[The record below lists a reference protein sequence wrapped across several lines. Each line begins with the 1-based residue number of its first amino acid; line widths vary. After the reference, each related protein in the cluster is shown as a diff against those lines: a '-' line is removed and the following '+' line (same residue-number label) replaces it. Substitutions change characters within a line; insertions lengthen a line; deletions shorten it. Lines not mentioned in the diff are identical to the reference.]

1 MNTSVSNEQRNYI
14 EYSELR
20 DTKLLATAGSGKTFC
35 IIQRIDFLIQKL
47 KVEPKSIYMLTFSKN
62 AKDDFRIKVKKHA
75 CEQICLENICTIDS
89 FAYRMLGERLAST
102 IDISLLSY
110 AWMDEIENNSIEYLV
125 NKYPK
130 LCQIRHIF
138 VDEAQDLNEVQYRIL
153 LRMKQVCSLYNETFI
168 HLIGDPNQN
177 IYQFRKSSDKF
188 LTGYEAKTFHLTRNY
203 RSNSHIVQFSSHL
216 RPYNSTH
223 IIADKTTLKNL
234 QVTFYTYDSSII
246 FEKYLLSIIK
256 MFVTHNIPLHKC
268 AILAPTRGYIRD
280 ADGMC
285 KYKGL
290 CHVAN
295 ILFQHN
301 IPFKQF
307 YSDQYDDDSDH
318 GRVKYTPH
326 ENHVNLMTFTASK
339 GLEWDYVIAVDANAH
354 LITRRNYSPV
364 SYSAE
369 KYLLYVVCTRPR
381 KNLLILTKSHYA
393 NPWFKYVPSCT
404 YKISPNLKHKFG
416 FFDENQLYDQN
427 IELPQNTVLSP
438 RILVNALTLEELYAI
453 EKQLR
458 GRYIMTQHTTGS
470 PRAHELSPVA
480 IDIPDSRTSFMSFYL
495 QHLYYVYALGVKLS
509 SNHHYIIDILNI
521 LSNENV
527 LVCTNEK
534 VITWYYENRS
544 VLTWVSYKTLESTFD
559 KSVISYI
566 TKYFDQSKPFNVY
579 TLVDKFYD
587 SYINKNL
594 DDIKKIVGKYQ
605 DEAVHCPK
613 NILDM
618 SRLSYAIQTM
628 HYFYIKQ
635 GDEFEKTIYNK
646 NKPLIDEM
654 ISLAKYHCETK
665 FLKQTRKPVQDQQ
678 NNMYFYIDQVDD
690 NCVLNIKPY
699 NRLSIKDI
707 LSNITTQDIIN
718 NTDPFTNF
726 YTLQLL
732 PPALFKYTIT
742 ITCDER
748 KSIYNQ
754 ILQKQTPAL

>member
-1 MNTSVSNEQRNYI
+1 MNTSVSSEQRTYI
-14 EYSELR
+14 EYAEFQ

-35 IIQRIDFLIQKL
+35 IIQRIDFLIKNL
-47 KVEPKSIYMLTFSKN
+47 AVEPKGIYMLTFSKN
-62 AKDDFRIKVKKHA
+62 AKDDFRIKVKKQG
-75 CEQICLENICTIDS
+75 CDQICIENICTIDS
-89 FAYRMLGERLAST
+89 FAYRMLGEKLANT
-102 IDISLLSY
+102 IDVSLLSY
-110 AWMDEIENNSIEYLV
+110 AWMDEIENNTVNYLV

-130 LCQIRHIF
+130 LGQIRHIF

-153 LRMKQVCSLYNETFI
+153 LRMKQVCTTHERETYI

-188 LTGYEAKTFHLTRNY
+188 LTGYQAETFHLTKNY

-223 IIADKTTLKNL
+223 VVADKTTAKNL

-280 ADGMC
+280 ADGLC

-307 YSDQYDDDSDH
+307 YSDYQYDDSDH

-326 ENHVNLMTFTASK
+326 ANHINLMTFTASK

-354 LITRRNYSPV
+354 LITRRNYSQDN
-364 SYSAE
+364 YSAE

-381 KNLLILTKSHYA
+381 KNLLILTKSYYA

-416 FFDENQLYDQN
+416 FFDENQLYNQN
-427 IELPQNTVLSP
+427 IEIPQSTVLSP
-438 RILVNALTLEELYAI
+438 RTLVNNLSLEELYAI

-458 GRYIMTQHTTGS
+458 GRYIMTQHDSTQS
-470 PRAHELSPVA
+470 LQSSQLV

-495 QHLYYVYALGVKLS
+495 QHLYYVYALGSKLS
-509 SNHHYIIDILNI
+509 KNHHFIIDILNI
-521 LSNENV
+521 LSNENI
-527 LVCTNEK
+527 LVCTEK
-534 VITWYYENRS
+534 IITWYYEHRS
-544 VLTWVSYKTLESTFD
+544 ILTWVSYKTLESTFD
-559 KSVISYI
+559 KTVTSYI
-566 TKYFDQSKPFNVY
+566 AKHFDRSKPFNIY

-587 SYINKNL
+587 SYISKNL
-594 DDIKKIVGKYQ
+594 DDIKKIVMNYQ
-605 DEAVHCPK
+605 DETVICPK

-635 GDEFEKTIYNK
+635 GDDFDKTIYNK
-646 NKPLIDEM
+646 NKQLIDEF
-654 ISLAKYHCETK
+654 ISLAKSHCETK
-665 FLKQTRKPVQDQQ
+665 FLKQTRKPIQDEQH
-678 NNMYFYIDQVDD
+678 NMYFFIDQVDD

-707 LSNITTQDIIN
+707 LSNIITQDIIN
-718 NTDPFTNF
+718 NKDPFTNF

-732 PPALFKYTIT
+732 PPALYKYTIA
-742 ITCDER
+742 ITSDER

-754 ILQKQTPAL
+754 ILQKTMH